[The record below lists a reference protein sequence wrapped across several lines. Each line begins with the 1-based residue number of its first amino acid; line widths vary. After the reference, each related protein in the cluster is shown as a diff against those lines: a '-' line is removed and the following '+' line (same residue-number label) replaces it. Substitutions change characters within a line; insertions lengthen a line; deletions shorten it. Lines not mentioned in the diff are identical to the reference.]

1 MLRIYKLPNGKTYQ
15 FEEGTQPEG
24 AILVEISAPQV
35 MTPETVPAPKKPRTT
50 RKRTAAPKE

>member
-24 AILVEISAPQV
+24 AILVEIATPQV
-35 MTPETVPAPKKPRTT
+35 MTPETVPAPKKPRKRTT
-50 RKRTAAPKE
+50 RKKPQE

>member
-24 AILVEISAPQV
+24 AILVEIAAPQV
-35 MTPETVPAPKKPRTT
+35 MTPETTPTKKPRTT
-50 RKRTAAPKE
+50 RRRTAAPKE

>member
-1 MLRIYKLPNGKTYQ
+1 MMRIYKLPNGKTYQ

-35 MTPETVPAPKKPRTT
+35 MTPETVPAKRPARRRSTKKEQ
-50 RKRTAAPKE
+50 K

>member
-15 FEEGTQPEG
+15 FEEGTQPDG
-24 AILVEISAPQV
+24 AILVEIAAPQV
-35 MTPETVPAPKKPRTT
+35 MTPETTPKKPRAT

>member
-24 AILVEISAPQV
+24 AILVEIAAPQAI
-35 MTPETVPAPKKPRTT
+35 TPETTPVPKTPRKRTT
-50 RKRTAAPKE
+50 RKKTQE

>member
-24 AILVEISAPQV
+24 AILVEIAAPQV
-35 MTPETVPAPKKPRTT
+35 MTPETVPATKKPR
-50 RKRTAAPKE
+50 KRTPRKKTQE